1 MILPQSEEMDEFVDD
16 TFLTTSVNSVKVVVQ
31 LLQPCKDSVP
41 LPLSLLPKLNTFF
54 QLLTVSATELQLSI
68 PGKP

>member
-1 MILPQSEEMDEFVDD
+1 MALPQSEEMGEFVDD
-16 TFLTTSVNSVKVVVQ
+16 TTSVNSVKVVGQ
-31 LLQPCKDSVP
+31 LLQPFEDPVP
-41 LPLSLLPKLNTFF
+41 LPLSSLPKLNTFF